1 MCDCAMCLLSYNNK
15 TYRVDDIDWN
25 QNPNSK
31 FTKSDKT
38 EISYYEYY
46 KQVTQFLHLL
56 EVS

>member
-1 MCDCAMCLLSYNNK
+1 MCLLSYNNK